1 MGTSRPARRWAA
13 VVTASGL
20 LLGGCAGDRSGTS
33 AGGATTPSPPAPTNP
48 GDGVVFGGVTVR
60 EGNCLPGP
68 VPEPREER
76 PNSCR
81 RRPVATRVAAYPPVS
96 RTGAPGDPGRPSV
109 GTPVAATRSAPDGT
123 YEIALPPGRYS
134 VLADDDGRPYC
145 NSFTSEGPSS
155 LACVVDVQAGGR
167 TQFDV
172 TINHA
177 FD

>member
-1 MGTSRPARRWAA
+1 MEIPRPARRWGA
-13 VVTASGL
+13 VVTAAGL
-20 LLGGCAGDRSGTS
+20 LLGACAGDRSGSRARGT
-33 AGGATTPSPPAPTNP
+33 TTPSPAASANP
-48 GDGVVFGGVTVR
+48 GNGTVFGAVKVR

-68 VPEPREER
+68 VPEPRQER
-76 PNSCR
+76 PNPCR
-81 RRPVATRVAAYPPVS
+81 TQAVATRVAAFPPIS
-96 RTGAPGDPGRPSV
+96 RTGATGDLARPTV
-109 GTPVAATRSAPDGT
+109 GTPVAATRSAPDGA

-145 NSFTSEGPSS
+145 NSFTSEGTAS
-155 LACVVDVQAGGR
+155 LACVVDVQAGRR